1 MSGGV
6 DSSVTAR
13 LLADQVRSYALGMRR
28 FTNACARQDYDLS
41 AVFMRN
47 WDTRDES
54 GTDSGC
60 EWKKDWEDV
69 QRVCRMLG
77 LKCEM
82 VSISACTEL

>member
-1 MSGGV
+1 
-6 DSSVTAR
+6 
-13 LLADQVRSYALGMRR
+13 
-28 FTNACARQDYDLS
+28 
-41 AVFMRN
+41 MRN

-69 QRVCRMLG
+69 QRVCRRLG

-82 VSISACTEL
+82 VSFQGIYVLLYLMSTLGGPFSRILDPRFRACVGTMGGWFYPKPGHLV

>member
-1 MSGGV
+1 
-6 DSSVTAR
+6 
-13 LLADQVRSYALGMRR
+13 
-28 FTNACARQDYDLS
+28 
-41 AVFMRN
+41 MRN

-54 GTDSGC
+54 GSDSGC

-82 VSISACTEL
+82 VSLRGIYALLDLMLASRSTFRANIGPVSLSLH